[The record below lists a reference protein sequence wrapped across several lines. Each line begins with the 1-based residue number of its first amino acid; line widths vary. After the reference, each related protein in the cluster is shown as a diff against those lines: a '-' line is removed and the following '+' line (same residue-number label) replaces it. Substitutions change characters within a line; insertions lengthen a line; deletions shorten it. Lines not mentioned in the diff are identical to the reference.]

1 MLVGVGGGTGR
12 VDMKTSGFEAIPEHE
27 QPPLTVTEQRVI
39 ARNGWICE
47 TIALVILG
55 AFCCTVAALNTGSL
69 IVLLVF
75 FILGGLF
82 FLYAL
87 WDIYCLLTHREMQL
101 YP

>member
-1 MLVGVGGGTGR
+1 MVPI
-12 VDMKTSGFEAIPEHE
+12 MKVPGYESVEQHEA
-27 QPPLTVTEQRVI
+27 PPLTPTEQRAI

-47 TIALVILG
+47 IIGLVILG

>member
-1 MLVGVGGGTGR
+1 MRLPEYESVQQH
-12 VDMKTSGFEAIPEHE
+12 EA
-27 QPPLTVTEQRVI
+27 PPLTLPEQRAI

-55 AFCCTVAALNTGSL
+55 AFCCAVAALNTGSL
-69 IVLLVF
+69 IILLVF

-82 FLYAL
+82 FLYAF

-101 YP
+101 YPNAPV